1 MIMLRIRWRNGMIKF
16 VKTLLLLGALIYAS
30 RSIACDYPTE
40 VKANDTVACEG
51 VILTNKQ
58 FIEASNNKKDI
69 RLKDLKIAKLEGTV
83 ELMEMRHSVYKR
95 ELNKTRDQLSDLKIK
110 STFGYVISFSLGAV
124 ITGYIAKEVLK

>member
-1 MIMLRIRWRNGMIKF
+1 MIKF
-16 VKTLLLLGALIYAS
+16 INSILLLSALIYAS
-30 RSIACDYPTE
+30 RAVSCDYPTE
-40 VKANDTVACEG
+40 VKANHTVECDG

-58 FIEASNNKKDI
+58 FIEASNNKKEI

-83 ELMEMRHSVYKR
+83 ELMELRHSVYKK
-95 ELNKTRDQLSDLKIK
+95 ELGKTRNQLSDLEIK